1 VAVRER
7 GNIGL
12 TPPIVGAIPPV
23 PTSRRAP
30 PYRRLLTALRISAW
44 SGAWILFVVATGVLL
59 FLHRGDPEGSARV
72 ANRELELVLERGE
85 AIVHRVPVMQR
96 HWWNYFR
103 VTHGVLAATDRRVLY
118 MGVPPEEL
126 FPHEAEPLELE
137 EASWRYDAPVVV
149 HRGRVFF
156 DTRAGI
162 TLAGD
167 RATGTFAIA
176 SRDGPKLDSV
186 LAVMSRAQAAIRATQ
201 DAERRAAEAAAEAA
215 RQPIYHV
222 VRRGETLEQ
231 LAQRYGAEL
240 DSLRA
245 WNELR
250 TDRIKVGDRLL
261 VKRGS

>member
-1 VAVRER
+1 M
-7 GNIGL
+7 
-12 TPPIVGAIPPV
+12 
-23 PTSRRAP
+23 
-30 PYRRLLTALRISAW
+30 
-44 SGAWILFVVATGVLL
+44 LL
-59 FLHRGDPEGSARV
+59 FLHRGDPEGSARI
-72 ANRELELVLERGE
+72 ANRELELVLERE
-85 AIVHRVPVMQR
+85 ESIEHRVPVMQR

-103 VTHGVLAATDRRVLY
+103 VTHGVLAATNRRILY

-137 EASWRYDAPVVV
+137 QASWRYDVPLAV
-149 HRGRVFF
+149 RRDRVFF

-162 TLAGD
+162 TLVGD
-167 RATGTFAIA
+167 HTSGTFAIA
-176 SRDGPKLDSV
+176 SRDAPRLDSV
-186 LAVMSRAQAAIRATQ
+186 LAVMSRSQAVIRASQ
-201 DAERRAAEAAAEAA
+201 EAERRAAEAAAEAA
-215 RQPIYHV
+215 RQPIYHL

-250 TDRIKVGDRLL
+250 TDRIKVGERLL